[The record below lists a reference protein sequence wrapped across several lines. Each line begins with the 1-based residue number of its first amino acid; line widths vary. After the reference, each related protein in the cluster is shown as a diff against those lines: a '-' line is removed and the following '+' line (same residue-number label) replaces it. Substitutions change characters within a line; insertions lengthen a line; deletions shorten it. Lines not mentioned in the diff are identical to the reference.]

1 MKIICNIFFILFCAI
16 SINGSAQNIDL
27 GSLLNQDAR
36 NSQLLNG
43 KDSLKSFAIQSTE
56 VNSDAKSS
64 FFYWKALP
72 ISFINQYNSHHP
84 YGYNDGPMIPARGY
98 QSLLSAGLY
107 AKAGPL
113 QLQLQPQ
120 YIYASNVHYE
130 QNTQYGYSNNKT
142 YKKLFPGQS
151 SISLNMSAIS
161 IGLSTQNLWWGP
173 GVTSALLMSN
183 NAPGFEHIYLKT
195 RRPIKTP
202 IGSFEFQLI
211 GGRLQNDTSMPYE
224 NFHLKPNSNI
234 ANNGRYTNGYVLSYH
249 PKWVPGLFLGINRSL
264 NRYENEI
271 SKGTNSFFSKYLPIL
286 GKTLQKKNDWGD
298 DTLNTDQLASF
309 FIRWVMPKSKAEF
322 YVEYGFNDYG
332 ANTRDYLMA
341 PTHSSTHVIGF
352 KKIKPLNKT
361 SYLDFNV
368 EITQLSQSPDAI
380 LRSAGNWYVHGQI
393 RQGYTHY
400 NQILGAGAG
409 YAANKQIMSAIW
421 VNGYTKLGILLE
433 RTDRD
438 PEYHGNKWIDL
449 SVGLLPQV
457 KYKNYIIGGAVQL
470 INSSNYMWEKDLTK
484 LNFHSKISIQYLFH
498 SK

>member
-1 MKIICNIFFILFCAI
+1 MKLFTKIFYFIFFAI
-16 SINGSAQNIDL
+16 SIEGLAQNNEL
-27 GSLLNQDAR
+27 GSLLYQDAR
-36 NSQLLNG
+36 NNQLLKG
-43 KDSLKSFAIQSTE
+43 VDSLKSFAIQSTQ
-56 VNSDAKSS
+56 VTANAKSP
-64 FFYWKALP
+64 FFYWKPLP

-84 YGYNDGPMIPARGY
+84 YGYNDASMIPANGY
-98 QSLLSAGLY
+98 QAQISAGIF

-113 QLQLQPQ
+113 QVQLQPE
-120 YIYASNVHYE
+120 YIYASNTSYE
-130 QNTQYGYSNNKT
+130 HNAQYGYSNNRL

-151 SISLNMSAIS
+151 SISLSMSAIS

-173 GVTSALLMSN
+173 GMTSALLMSS
-183 NAPGFEHIYLKT
+183 NAPGFEHLYLTT

-211 GGRLQNDTSMPYE
+211 GGRLQNDTAMPYE
-224 NFHLKPNSNI
+224 NFHLKPNASI
-234 ANNGRYTNGYVLSYH
+234 ANNARYTNAYVLSYH

-271 SKGTNSFFSKYLPIL
+271 NKGTGSFSSKYLPIL
-286 GKTLQKKNDWGD
+286 SKTFQKKNDWGD
-298 DTLNTDQLASF
+298 DTLNTDQLGSF

-341 PTHSSTHVIGF
+341 PTHSASHVIGF
-352 KKIKPLNKT
+352 KKLKSLNSNT
-361 SYLDFNV
+361 YLDFNV

-393 RQGYTHY
+393 GQGYTNY

-421 VNGYTKLGILLE
+421 VHGYTKLGILLE

-449 SVGLLPQV
+449 SIGILPQV
-457 KYKNYIIGGAVQL
+457 KYKNYIIGGALQL

-484 LNFHSKISIQYLFH
+484 LNFHSKINIQYVFPW
-498 SK
+498 

>member
-1 MKIICNIFFILFCAI
+1 MKLFTKIYYFIFLAI
-16 SINGSAQNIDL
+16 SINGIAQNNEL
-27 GSLLNQDAR
+27 GSLLQQDAR
-36 NSQLLNG
+36 NQQLLKG
-43 KDSLKSFAIQSTE
+43 TDSLKSYTIQSTE
-56 VNSDAKSS
+56 ITDNAKRP
-64 FFYWKALP
+64 FFYWKPLP
-72 ISFINQYNSHHP
+72 IAFINQYNSHHP
-84 YGYNDGPMIPARGY
+84 YGYNDGPMIPANGY
-98 QSLLSAGLY
+98 QTQISAGIY

-120 YIYASNVHYE
+120 YIYASNTSYE
-130 QNTQYGYSNNKT
+130 DNAQYGYSNQQP

-151 SISLNMSAIS
+151 SISLSVSAIS

-173 GVTSALLMSN
+173 GMTSALLMSN
-183 NAPGFEHIYLKT
+183 NAPGFEHLYLKT

-211 GGRLQNDTSMPYE
+211 GGRLQNDTAMPYE
-224 NFHLKPNSNI
+224 NFHLKPNSGI
-234 ANNGRYTNGYVLSYH
+234 ANNARYSNGYVLSYH

-264 NRYENEI
+264 NRYEKELNI
-271 SKGTNSFFSKYLPIL
+271 GTSSFFSKYLPIL
-286 GKTLQKKNDWGD
+286 GKTLQKKNDWYD
-298 DTLNTDQLASF
+298 DTLKTDQLASF

-341 PTHSSTHVIGF
+341 PTHSATHVIGF
-352 KKIKPLNKT
+352 KKIKPLNKNT
-361 SYLDFNV
+361 YLDFNL

-393 RQGYTHY
+393 GQGYTHY

-409 YAANKQIMSAIW
+409 YAANKQIISAIW

-449 SVGLLPQV
+449 SIGILPQV
-457 KYKNYIIGGAVQL
+457 KYKNYIIGGALQL
-470 INSSNYMWEKDLTK
+470 INSSNYMWEKELTK
-484 LNFHSKISIQYLFH
+484 LNFHSKISIQYIFPR
-498 SK
+498 K